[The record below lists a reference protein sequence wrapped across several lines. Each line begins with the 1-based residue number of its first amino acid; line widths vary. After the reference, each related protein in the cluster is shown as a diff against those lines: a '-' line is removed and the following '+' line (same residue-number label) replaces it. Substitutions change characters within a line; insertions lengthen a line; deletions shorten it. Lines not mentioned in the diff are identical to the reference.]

1 MCATENPVKTD
12 SIQSQLDTTSRLL
25 SALQTAQQ
33 ERLGERTPQH
43 LAHISGPSDKEIK
56 IAMELKKG
64 IAVLTKQ
71 ASVLHFIRIPLVD
84 SLVSVHTTSCSMA
97 SFCCMFSINFGSF
110 SMQEA
115 PRLHGLLVCKEFA
128 VYKTVLLFFLH
139 NWLFSVCIR
148 EYPVCNG

>member
-1 MCATENPVKTD
+1 MVVIMCATENPVKTD

-43 LAHISGPSDKEIK
+43 LANISGPSDKEIK

-71 ASVLHFIRIPLVD
+71 ASVLHFTRIPLVD
-84 SLVSVHTTSCSMA
+84 SLVSVHTTSWSMA
-97 SFCCMFSINFGSF
+97 SFCCVFYQFWFILNAKSPTS
-110 SMQEA
+110 SW
-115 PRLHGLLVCKEFA
+115 FA
-128 VYKTVLLFFLH
+128 CV
-139 NWLFSVCIR
+139 
-148 EYPVCNG
+148 